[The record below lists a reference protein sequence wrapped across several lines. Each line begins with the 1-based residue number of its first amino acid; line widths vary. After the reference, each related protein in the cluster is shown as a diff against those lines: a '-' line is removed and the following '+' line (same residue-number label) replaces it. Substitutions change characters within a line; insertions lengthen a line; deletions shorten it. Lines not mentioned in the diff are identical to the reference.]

1 MKLEIL
7 IIRIEI
13 VYRLAKF
20 TIRLGEWF
28 CDKHHEL
35 FIEFE
40 QEIKGVR
47 ND

>member
-1 MKLEIL
+1 MKLKIL
-7 IIRIEI
+7 AIRIEI

-20 TIRLGEWF
+20 TNKLATWF

>member
-13 VYRLAKF
+13 VDRLTKF
-20 TIRLGEWF
+20 TIRLATWF

-35 FIEFE
+35 VNEFE
-40 QEIKGVR
+40 QEVKGA
-47 ND
+47 